1 MRLHRFYIKE
11 NLEKGKEIRI
21 EDSELIHQWS
31 KVFRLK
37 AGDRVIIFNGNSK
50 EFEGY
55 FKILAKKEAILM
67 IDKENKR
74 MVLASKGKYP
84 SVRLHNRCRL
94 CGRPRGFYRDFGLCR
109 CCLRKM
115 AHGGL
120 LPGVTKSSW

>member
-1 MRLHRFYIKE
+1 M
-11 NLEKGKEIRI
+11 
-21 EDSELIHQWS
+21 
-31 KVFRLK
+31 
-37 AGDRVIIFNGNSK
+37 
-50 EFEGY
+50 
-55 FKILAKKEAILM
+55 AKTSM

-74 MVLASKGKYP
+74 RILAVKGKYP
-84 SVRLHNRCRL
+84 VVRLHNRCRL

>member
-1 MRLHRFYIKE
+1 M
-11 NLEKGKEIRI
+11 
-21 EDSELIHQWS
+21 
-31 KVFRLK
+31 
-37 AGDRVIIFNGNSK
+37 
-50 EFEGY
+50 
-55 FKILAKKEAILM
+55 AKTSM

-74 MVLASKGKYP
+74 RVLAAKGKYP